1 MQRTRQESWQ
11 AERRQL
17 LHTQKKLHEALKKL
31 HKVMIV
37 KMVEEI
43 RQERSAMERE
53 YSLACRRLS
62 GDWST
67 LERGWSARRRA
78 LRVRARQLRDRQR
91 RHQATS
97 ERHARAAETEG
108 EHAAALRRLIEGKA
122 ADLDGY
128 VRSTVKELVAQGY
141 TVDESLTPS
150 PESPISDV
158 SSESLMRIL
167 EQCDP
172 DTATSI
178 KDTVERHKQEISELE
193 SELDIRTA
201 SVASHRAKVERLQ
214 AELALLAAQEEG
226 LRRAL
231 ASDDAASPE
240 PSPLDGVKRSKS
252 ELVLR
257 PSRDDDDVLDP
268 LSADEREEFRSR
280 KNSLTLPLDPLGS
293 PESYH
298 TASPTSATPTADTTT
313 PTADAAPSLV
323 SSWPTT
329 DAASS
334 LVSSSR
340 QTADSEHSLVS
351 SSRQTADSEQSL
363 ASSRPEFL
371 IDGRCDEDGSSNDE
385 CSTSRVADGQSS
397 SSLDRSPDE
406 RHQRA
411 KYRRRLGD
419 GKPRR
424 QVTEAEALRAMQ
436 RLCQRIA
443 AQKMLVISS
452 LENDCSK
459 EDLNRQIAVL
469 QELQKKYVRLEMALQ
484 YSFFEPRA
492 QEPPPRAPRPAPL
505 PLAPIV
511 SEVQVPD
518 STLQVTDVNENSFED
533 PLMSRL
539 KECELEASDN
549 VSTSNDELHSDRD
562 WSDREER
569 RLRRAHTDTLP
580 PTITDGLTH
589 PIDFDQVIVIPGWVT
604 RGAGASTHHEYEV
617 RVTLGRERYTLLR
630 RYRRFR
636 QLQLHANKIYGQ
648 KLQLHAN
655 KIYGQKYEALHAAA
669 ALPALP
675 AAAATRQQDLW
686 TEGEWV
692 VASMRVR
699 GATRCCG
706 ATGASGS
713 CNYTP
718 TRSMDR
724 STRRYTLLRRY
735 RRFRQLQLH
744 AYKIYGQKLHLAA
757 SKIYGQKVA
766 SIPFPPRTLW
776 PGAGVA
782 RARRPALEAFVRR
795 LLAVC
800 ATDPQCPF
808 HRAPLNGD
816 TLRAFSPP
824 LKMASCRVITIAACL
839 LAALASVEC
848 VEHVMYHDPLHHQ
861 LMGYPIPAGA
871 PVLVEYRGGYEV
883 PRGWVALGRHWEPR
897 VVRKYLD
904 PDPDVVINNNI
915 GPLKMASCRVITIAA
930 CLLAALASVECVDHV
945 IYHDPL
951 YHQQMGYP
959 IPTEEPVW
967 EPRFG
972 RYNLKTWHGVAPGG
986 DERARHWTET
996 AIFSVERDSQGHVVS
1011 LQQKKLIR
1019 KPRQNPIKG

>member
-1 MQRTRQESWQ
+1 MMMFEIFDDEVTELS
-11 AERRQL
+11 
-17 LHTQKKLHEALKKL
+17 HEF
-31 HKVMIV
+31 I
-37 KMVEEI
+37 I
-43 RQERSAMERE
+43 STRSA
-53 YSLACRRLS
+53 
-62 GDWST
+62 DKT
-67 LERGWSARRRA
+67 
-78 LRVRARQLRDRQR
+78 
-91 RHQATS
+91 
-97 ERHARAAETEG
+97 AETEG
-108 EHAAALRRLIEGKA
+108 EHAAALRRLIDGKA

-128 VRSTVKELVAQGY
+128 IRNTVKELVAQGY

-201 SVASHRAKVERLQ
+201 SVASHRAKVDRLQ

-240 PSPLDGVKRSKS
+240 PSPLEGVKRSKS

-340 QTADSEHSLVS
+340 QTADSE
-351 SSRQTADSEQSL
+351 QSL

-385 CSTSRVADGQSS
+385 CSTFQSRVADGQSS

-505 PLAPIV
+505 PLAPLSPVV
-511 SEVQVPD
+511 SEIQVPD
-518 STLQVTDVNENSFED
+518 STLRVTDVNENSFED

-580 PTITDGLTH
+580 PTISDGLTH

-648 KLQLHAN
+648 K
-655 KIYGQKYEALHAAA
+655 
-669 ALPALP
+669 
-675 AAAATRQQDLW
+675 
-686 TEGEWV
+686 
-692 VASMRVR
+692 
-699 GATRCCG
+699 
-706 ATGASGS
+706 
-713 CNYTP
+713 
-718 TRSMDR
+718 
-724 STRRYTLLRRY
+724 
-735 RRFRQLQLH
+735 
-744 AYKIYGQKLHLAA
+744 
-757 SKIYGQKVA
+757 VA

-816 TLRAFSPP
+816 TLRAFSPFFR
-824 LKMASCRVITIAACL
+824 KMASCRVITIAACL

-848 VEHVMYHDPLHHQ
+848 VDHVMYHDPLHHQ

-915 GPLKMASCRVITIAA
+915 G
-930 CLLAALASVECVDHV
+930 
-945 IYHDPL
+945 
-951 YHQQMGYP
+951 
-959 IPTEEPVW
+959 
-967 EPRFG
+967 
-972 RYNLKTWHGVAPGG
+972 
-986 DERARHWTET
+986 
-996 AIFSVERDSQGHVVS
+996 
-1011 LQQKKLIR
+1011 
-1019 KPRQNPIKG
+1019 